1 MTTPLEFLE
10 IGKPML
16 NFLNMNFPIY
26 DGKESRSDEKQH
38 NNVQKD
44 YEKKTTKNNQTNKST
59 NKRTV
64 LCVALHFALGQN
76 SDLLCLTGN
85 YSLHVQLT

>member
-44 YEKKTTKNNQTNKST
+44 YEKKKQQKTIKQTNQQT
-59 NKRTV
+59 NEQYCV
-64 LCVALHFALGQN
+64 LRYILHLAKTLTYYV
-76 SDLLCLTGN
+76 LLVTTHYTFN
-85 YSLHVQLT
+85 